1 MQLLVI
7 TTVYCYQAK
16 LLQAMSALSF
26 TVLLLLVS
34 SLSALPVR
42 RQLSGGCF
50 SARDNLT
57 ASLNVMRAVTSP
69 PQLGFLPLLL
79 NPQLPQQLA
88 RVCQVLDFTSAVLL
102 AEAAANDSSEVGS
115 EQSTLLAETIQN
127 RTCNWVKAHASSA
140 GLENC
145 SPEELQLFCIKVQL
159 FLHTTAADETLP
171 TSHLDKCDWVEA
183 TFSGDVLQHIND
195 AVFC

>member
-1 MQLLVI
+1 
-7 TTVYCYQAK
+7 
-16 LLQAMSALSF
+16 MSALSF
-26 TVLLLLVS
+26 TVLLLVVS

-57 ASLNVMRAVTSP
+57 ASLNVMRAVTVSHTARVCAAVSLHSLLLLQSP

-127 RTCNWVKAHASSA
+127 RTCNWVS
-140 GLENC
+140 GVC
-145 SPEELQLFCIKVQL
+145 VQCIYI
-159 FLHTTAADETLP
+159 P
-171 TSHLDKCDWVEA
+171 STSRK
-183 TFSGDVLQHIND
+183 
-195 AVFC
+195 